1 MSAQLEGLLY
11 FGVMGIVFLTIV
23 TFAIIRI
30 KKTRNLGKTLAQSI
44 GLSFLL
50 FSLACVWWF
59 YQASDGFSQVFGGLL
74 FGIAFILSGL
84 LNTGILYFM
93 KKKIGQG

>member
-11 FGVMGIVFLTIV
+11 FGVMGIVLLTIV
-23 TFAIIRI
+23 AFASIRM
-30 KKTRNLGKTLAQSI
+30 KKTRNIRKTLAQSI

-50 FSLACVWWF
+50 YSLACLWWF

-74 FGIAFILSGL
+74 YGISFVLSCL
-84 LNTGILYFM
+84 INIGILFFM
-93 KKKIGQG
+93 KKKIYY